1 MSNADAT
8 NQDSNIQIPR
18 RGQIMAKTVD
28 ATARAI
34 NLQLLA
40 FNGVPFNAAR
50 RESVFINLVNE
61 STTTTIYLQA
71 DPAADTDMDPAAILL
86 ATDPASFPV
95 THGYPLLPLAE
106 RSFRIFRN
114 TDLFLVVRTA
124 SGTAKLVLTTSSDN
138 TPRLY

>member
-18 RGQIMAKTVD
+18 RGEIMAKTVD

-34 NLQLLA
+34 NLTLLA
-40 FNGVPFNAAR
+40 FNDIVWRLNRKEA
-50 RESVFINLVNE
+50 VYVNLVNE

-71 DPAADTDMDPAAILL
+71 SPTPDVDMDPAAILL
-86 ATDPASFPV
+86 ATDPASFPL

-106 RSFRIFRN
+106 RSFRVQRDADQYLI
-114 TDLFLVVRTA
+114 VRTA
-124 SGTAKLVLTTSSDN
+124 SSTAKLVLTTSSDN
-138 TPRLY
+138 SPRLY